1 MEGLIKLNEFLTRAV
16 DNPRLSPVHI
26 SLYAGLLKCWQD
38 QHFSE
43 PFYIFSRHVMPICK
57 ISGPA
62 TYHRSIKELREYGYI
77 EYLASY
83 NQFLGSMVRI
93 IPLSAKQETLL
104 SKLYFNRS

>member
-1 MEGLIKLNEFLTRAV
+1 
-16 DNPRLSPVHI
+16 
-26 SLYAGLLKCWQD
+26 
-38 QHFSE
+38 
-43 PFYIFSRHVMPICK
+43 MPICK
-57 ISGPA
+57 ISRPA